1 MTEEPWS
8 SRLDRSHVEQK
19 DLGTI
24 IVLSKISKRCCQSL
38 IKVPNNC
45 AMLLIF
51 LKMVC
56 CVAWVKTICAEKV
69 CWLNPIAKN
78 KIKLLPG
85 DRVCIEQ
92 GPNGSL
98 KQPVRH
104 NNLVCCCCAFVT
116 LFVIEGCQ
124 ATEKFDISLKLK
136 NVRDIDWYFFRRN
149 YSICF
154 ASGSLI

>member
-8 SRLDRSHVEQK
+8 NRLDRSHVGQ

-38 IKVPNNC
+38 SKVPNKC

-69 CWLNPIAKN
+69 CWHKLIANK
-78 KIKLLPG
+78 KIKFLPS

-98 KQPVRH
+98 KQPEGH

-116 LFVIEGCQ
+116 RFVIGGCQ
-124 ATEKFDISLKLK
+124 ATAKFDISLKLK
-136 NVRDIDWYFFRRN
+136 NVRDIEWYFFRRN